1 MIIKLIVHCSTKLP
15 CKTFQTACYRKRY
28 FTNTPLWLFCFH
40 FSKNERFANEDS
52 QISDTDSDSDDEDED
67 KINVNIREI
76 DTDILA
82 ISRIPD
88 EERSTH
94 FIAIRITNPD
104 IVKAAK
110 SVQEDVVSKEEAL
123 ADCCMGK

>member
-1 MIIKLIVHCSTKLP
+1 MNNLSSYRGLVDAKIRASNKDLP
-15 CKTFQTACYRKRY
+15 VYT
-28 FTNTPLWLFCFH
+28 
-40 FSKNERFANEDS
+40 
-52 QISDTDSDSDDEDED
+52 DDEDED

-123 ADCCMGK
+123 ADCCMGKQNLYKLFNY

>member
-1 MIIKLIVHCSTKLP
+1 M
-15 CKTFQTACYRKRY
+15 
-28 FTNTPLWLFCFH
+28 WLFCFH

-52 QISDTDSDSDDEDED
+52 QISDTDSDSDDEDENN
-67 KINVNIREI
+67 INVNIREI

-123 ADCCMGK
+123 ADCCMGKQNLYKLFNY